1 MLTLLFFISC
11 FSSLI
16 WLIYAG
22 LFVHARFATVD
33 MTSVEAYTLALYAGL
48 VLIPIWIVWQVFGF
62 INQYMKTKSTD
73 KKLEQLF
80 TQMKKNQDYTDLVVR
95 VMLDAEHEIKDG
107 FVIGKFDVFVADMN
121 EILADIAQRSNA
133 ASSVKI
139 GELWARVKNG
149 ERWSIAKTF
158 IENAKAHADFEG
170 YLKDKAARDKI
181 FKGTLLEFCARYQNL
196 SNMLEKHDRDRV
208 FITILQTGVMGR
220 VYAMLAP
227 IALGIENAQN
237 TEEFDEEP
245 APEEKDFEVSPSIE
259 KMEAPIEEKPV
270 SLFKKINPFSAK
282 KKEKKQTLKVS
293 EEKIEEKTDDDA
305 FFDALKKS
313 MTEDGENTKQEP
325 VLSAP
330 VEDDEPRFEISLDS
344 AADEKE
350 EPLIEADDDD
360 LEAHQ
365 QRSLQAFLDEP
376 VASKEDSMQEEDED
390 LAYPFGGWTDEENK

>member
-1 MLTLLFFISC
+1 MLTVLFFISC
-11 FSSLI
+11 FSSLV

-22 LFVHARFATVD
+22 LFVHQRFLTVD

-48 VLIPIWIVWQVFGF
+48 VLVPVWIIWQVFGF
-62 INQYMKTKSTD
+62 INQYFKTKSTD
-73 KKLEQLF
+73 KKLEQLY

-95 VMLDAEHEIKDG
+95 LMLDAEHEIKDG
-107 FVIGKFDVFVADMN
+107 FVVGKFDVFVADMN

-158 IENAKAHADFEG
+158 IENAKAHSDFEG
-170 YLKDKAARDKI
+170 YLKDKANRDKI

-227 IALGIENAQN
+227 IVLGIENEEE
-237 TEEFDEEP
+237 TEEEVHASQAEEREFD
-245 APEEKDFEVSPSIE
+245 VSPSIE
-259 KMEAPIEEKPV
+259 QMEAPKEEKQP
-270 SLFKKINPFSAK
+270 SILKKINLFSGK
-282 KKEKKQTLKVS
+282 KKEKKQPVQNDPV
-293 EEKIEEKTDDDA
+293 ENENINDDEA
-305 FFDALKKS
+305 FFSALKKS
-313 MTEDGENTKQEP
+313 MTEDDSKKEP

-330 VEDDEPRFEISLDS
+330 EENNDEPHFEISVEPQEDTIPFLQKDI
-344 AADEKE
+344 KE
-350 EPLIEADDDD
+350 
-360 LEAHQ
+360 HQ
-365 QRSLQAFLDEP
+365 ERSLQAFLDEP
-376 VASKEDSMQEEDED
+376 VQDSNDENAEETED
-390 LAYPFGGWTDEENK
+390 LAYPFGGWTNEENN

>member
-1 MLTLLFFISC
+1 MLTLLFFVSC

-22 LFVHARFATVD
+22 LFVYERFATVD

-62 INQYMKTKSTD
+62 INQYIKTKSTD

-158 IENAKAHADFEG
+158 IENAKAHADFES

-227 IALGIENAQN
+227 IALGIENAQSK
-237 TEEFDEEP
+237 EEIVEEEE
-245 APEEKDFEVSPSIE
+245 PEEKNFDISPSIE
-259 KMEAPIEEKPV
+259 KMEAPKEEKPV
-270 SLFKKINPFSAK
+270 SLFKKMNPFAAK
-282 KKEKKQTLKVS
+282 KKEKKKAVPQA
-293 EEKIEEKTDDDA
+293 EESFEEKTDDDA

-313 MTEDGENTKQEP
+313 MTEESEGTKQEP

-330 VEDDEPRFEISLDS
+330 IEDDEPRFEISLDS
-344 AADEKE
+344 AEGEKE
-350 EPLIEADDDD
+350 ESAVEEDDD

-376 VASKEDSMQEEDED
+376 VAKEENKEDDED
-390 LAYPFGGWTDEENK
+390 LAYPFGGWTDEEIK